1 MAPVGYAFPIPMRLS
16 RFLTAVIA
24 FSMFLSVASV
34 DGPLAYAQSV
44 DDAEDDADDAKEKAG
59 AATGL
64 IDSAVAERE
73 QIENEL
79 ADSIA
84 RVNELSAQLSIVGTG
99 LDRTAEQLSFA
110 DVELAGIQAQIEV
123 QAVDAYM
130 TVLSSPTVSLVN
142 SESVEKALVA
152 SSVVEDVVASGRAN
166 VDELVIKRRSLEQLQ
181 QTYLAEQEEYRVLQ
195 EEVDAEVEHLAGL
208 YDKAD
213 SAVASA
219 VREAQRA
226 DAEYREALSAVDLAR
241 AREEE
246 RRRQEERSTTT
257 TTTTSP
263 STTTPP
269 GTTSPTSP
277 TSPPSTSPTT
287 TAPSNTTT
295 STSGGGGGPWNH
307 PLSVEQW
314 RPLVQQFFP
323 SNRVEE
329 ALRIIDCESNGDPDA
344 YNPYSGASGLF
355 QFIPSTWASTAP
367 KSGYGGHSVFEP
379 EANVASAAWLANRYE
394 ELGQYYWRAW
404 SCRRVLS

>member
-1 MAPVGYAFPIPMRLS
+1 MRLF
-16 RFLTAVIA
+16 RFLPAVIA
-24 FSMFLSVASV
+24 FSLFLSVASV
-34 DGPLAYAQSV
+34 DGPVAYAQSV
-44 DDAEDDADDAKEKAG
+44 DDAEDDADNAKDKAD

-64 IDSAVAERE
+64 VDSAVAERE

-99 LDRTAEQLSFA
+99 LDRTAEQLGFA
-110 DVELAGIQAQIEV
+110 DVELAGIRAQIEV

-166 VDELVIKRRSLEQLQ
+166 VDELVVKRRSLEQLQ
-181 QTYLAEQEEYRVLQ
+181 LTYLAEQEEYRVLQ

-208 YDKAD
+208 YDKAA

-219 VREAQRA
+219 IREAQRA

-246 RRRQEERSTTT
+246 RRRQEDRATT

-263 STTTPP
+263 R
-269 GTTSPTSP
+269 TTSPPETTPP

-287 TAPSNTTT
+287 TTPSNTTT
-295 STSGGGGGPWNH
+295 TTSGGGGASWNH
-307 PLSVEQW
+307 PPAVERW

-329 ALRIIDCESNGDPDA
+329 ALRIIDCESKGDPDA

-367 KSGYGGHSVFEP
+367 KSGYGGHSAFEP
-379 EANVASAAWLANRYE
+379 EANVASAAWLGNRYE
-394 ELGQYYWRAW
+394 ELGQYFWRAW
-404 SCRRVLS
+404 SCRRVLG

>member
-1 MAPVGYAFPIPMRLS
+1 MRLF
-16 RFLTAVIA
+16 RFLPAVIA
-24 FSMFLSVASV
+24 FSLFLSVASV
-34 DGPLAYAQSV
+34 DGPVAYAQSV
-44 DDAEDDADDAKEKAG
+44 DDAEDDAKDKAD

-64 IDSAVAERE
+64 VDSAVAERE

-99 LDRTAEQLSFA
+99 LDRTAEQLGFA
-110 DVELAGIQAQIEV
+110 DVELAGIRAQIEV

-166 VDELVIKRRSLEQLQ
+166 VDELVVKRRSLEQLQ
-181 QTYLAEQEEYRVLQ
+181 LTYLAEQEEYRVLQ

-208 YDKAD
+208 YDKAA

-219 VREAQRA
+219 IREAQRA

-246 RRRQEERSTTT
+246 RRRQEDRATT

-263 STTTPP
+263 R
-269 GTTSPTSP
+269 TTSPPETTPP

-287 TAPSNTTT
+287 TTPSNTTT
-295 STSGGGGGPWNH
+295 TTSGGGGASWNH
-307 PLSVEQW
+307 PPAVERW

-329 ALRIIDCESNGDPDA
+329 ALRIIDCESKGDPDA

-367 KSGYGGHSVFEP
+367 KSGYGGHSAFEP
-379 EANVASAAWLANRYE
+379 EANVASAAWLGNRYE
-394 ELGQYYWRAW
+394 ELGQYFWRAW
-404 SCRRVLS
+404 SCRRVLG

>member
-1 MAPVGYAFPIPMRLS
+1 MRLF
-16 RFLTAVIA
+16 RFLPAVIA
-24 FSMFLSVASV
+24 FSLFLSVASV
-34 DGPLAYAQSV
+34 DGPVAYAQSV
-44 DDAEDDADDAKEKAG
+44 DDAEDDAKDKAD

-64 IDSAVAERE
+64 VDSAVAERE

-99 LDRTAEQLSFA
+99 LDRTAEQLGFA
-110 DVELAGIQAQIEV
+110 DVELAGIRAQIEV

-166 VDELVIKRRSLEQLQ
+166 VDELVVKRRSLEQLQ
-181 QTYLAEQEEYRVLQ
+181 LTYLAEQEEYRVLQ

-208 YDKAD
+208 YDKAA

-219 VREAQRA
+219 IREAQRA

-246 RRRQEERSTTT
+246 RRRQEDRATT

-263 STTTPP
+263 R
-269 GTTSPTSP
+269 TTSPPETTPP

-287 TAPSNTTT
+287 TTPSITTT
-295 STSGGGGGPWNH
+295 TTSGGGGASWNH
-307 PLSVEQW
+307 PPAVERW

-329 ALRIIDCESNGDPDA
+329 ALRIIDCESKGDPDA

-367 KSGYGGHSVFEP
+367 KSGYGGHSAFEP
-379 EANVASAAWLANRYE
+379 EANVASAAWLGNRYE
-394 ELGQYYWRAW
+394 ELGQYFWRAW
-404 SCRRVLS
+404 SCRRVLG

>member
-1 MAPVGYAFPIPMRLS
+1 MRLF
-16 RFLTAVIA
+16 RFLPAVIA
-24 FSMFLSVASV
+24 FSLFLSVAPV

-44 DDAEDDADDAKEKAG
+44 DDAEDDADNAKDKAD

-64 IDSAVAERE
+64 VDSAVAERE

-84 RVNELSAQLSIVGTG
+84 RVNELSAQLSIVGAG
-99 LDRTAEQLSFA
+99 LDRTAEQLGFA
-110 DVELAGIQAQIEV
+110 DVELAGIRAQIEV

-181 QTYLAEQEEYRVLQ
+181 LTYLAEQEEYRVLQ

-246 RRRQEERSTTT
+246 RRRQEDRATT

-263 STTTPP
+263 R
-269 GTTSPTSP
+269 TTSPPETTSP

-287 TAPSNTTT
+287 TTPSNTTT
-295 STSGGGGGPWNH
+295 TTSGGGGASWNH
-307 PLSVEQW
+307 PPAVERW

-367 KSGYGGHSVFEP
+367 KAGYGGHSAFEP
-379 EANVASAAWLANRYE
+379 EANVAAAAWLGNRYE
-394 ELGQYYWRAW
+394 ELGQYFWRAW
-404 SCRRVLS
+404 SCRRVLG

>member
-1 MAPVGYAFPIPMRLS
+1 MRLF
-16 RFLTAVIA
+16 RFLPAVIA
-24 FSMFLSVASV
+24 FSLFLSVASV

-44 DDAEDDADDAKEKAG
+44 DDAEEDADDAKDKTD

-64 IDSAVAERE
+64 VDSAVAERE

-99 LDRTAEQLSFA
+99 LDRTAEQLGFA
-110 DVELAGIQAQIEV
+110 DVELAGIRAQIEV

-181 QTYLAEQEEYRVLQ
+181 LTYLAEQEEYRVLQ
-195 EEVDAEVEHLAGL
+195 EEVDAEVEHLAEL
-208 YDKAD
+208 YDKAG

-246 RRRQEERSTTT
+246 RSRQEDRATT

-263 STTTPP
+263 STTSPPETTPP
-269 GTTSPTSP
+269 A
-277 TSPPSTSPTT
+277 SPPSTSSTT
-287 TAPSNTTT
+287 TTLSNTTT
-295 STSGGGGGPWNH
+295 ATSDGGASWNH
-307 PLSVEQW
+307 PPAVERW

-329 ALRIIDCESNGDPDA
+329 ALRIIDCESNGDPGA

-367 KSGYGGHSVFEP
+367 KAGYGGHSAFES
-379 EANVASAAWLANRYE
+379 EANVASAAWLGNRYE
-394 ELGQYYWRAW
+394 ELGQYFWRAW
-404 SCRRVLS
+404 SCRRVLG

>member
-1 MAPVGYAFPIPMRLS
+1 MRLF
-16 RFLTAVIA
+16 RFLPAVIA
-24 FSMFLSVASV
+24 FSMFLSITSV

-44 DDAEDDADDAKEKAG
+44 DDAEDDADDAKEKADD
-59 AATGL
+59 ATGL
-64 IDSAVAERE
+64 VDSAVADRG

-99 LDRTAEQLSFA
+99 LDRTAEQLGFA
-110 DVELAGIQAQIEV
+110 DVELARIRAQIEV

-181 QTYLAEQEEYRVLQ
+181 MTYLAEQEEYRVLQ

-246 RRRQEERSTTT
+246 RRRQEDRATT

-263 STTTPP
+263 RTTTPP
-269 GTTSPTSP
+269 ETTPP

-287 TAPSNTTT
+287 TTPSNTTT
-295 STSGGGGGPWNH
+295 TTNGGGGGSWNH
-307 PLSVEQW
+307 PPAVEQW

-367 KSGYGGHSVFEP
+367 KAGYGGHSAFEP
-379 EANVASAAWLANRYE
+379 EANVASAAWLTNRYE

-404 SCRRVLS
+404 SCRRLLG